1 MFEDEQKL
9 RLLAAAAK
17 LQDIIA
23 TLDIDLE
30 YQTLIDLYGSST
42 NTHQDEVQ
50 ALEDANAKLQVAG
63 EVTLQ
68 SQLDDC
74 EDLFTSL
81 NQTIYEM
88 SKLVVKI
95 NNLNVGSTI
104 KCYSQ
109 VCI

>member
-17 LQDIIA
+17 LQDIIT

-50 ALEDANAKLQVAG
+50 ALEDANTKLQVAG
-63 EVTLQ
+63 DVTLQ
-68 SQLDDC
+68 SQLDDSG
-74 EDLFTSL
+74 DLFSSL
-81 NQTIYEM
+81 NQTIYDM
-88 SKLVVKI
+88 SKLVVQI
-95 NNLNVGSTI
+95 NNLKLTGLRH
-104 KCYSQ
+104 
-109 VCI
+109 